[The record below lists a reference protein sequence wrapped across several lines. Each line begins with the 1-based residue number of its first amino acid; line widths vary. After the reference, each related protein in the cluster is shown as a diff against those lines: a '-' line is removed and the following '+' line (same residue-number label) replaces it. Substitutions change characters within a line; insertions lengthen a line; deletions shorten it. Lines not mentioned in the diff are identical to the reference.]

1 MLRLTKR
8 RRLLVGFTIAAI
20 IGATLCLAFQFDLL
34 YSMQQRSNDF
44 LFQAANIYH
53 ESEPEERI
61 VIISIDDK
69 SLAQLG
75 HFSHW
80 PRSHHAQLV
89 DMLAEAK
96 ARVVVFDI
104 LFSEPASGDEEL
116 AASIRNAGNVIL
128 PVVLTPTVID
138 SKMIRQTIQ
147 SEDFVKPLEIF
158 EEGAIAL
165 GHANVFPDIDGV
177 VRKISIAIGSGDD
190 YEPALA
196 LAAVAKYLR
205 RPKVIESPI
214 EDNVLPF
221 AGRSIPIT
229 GDNEM
234 LINYL
239 GSLPGTG
246 GIVDFQTVS
255 FVDVLNG
262 ETDLAI
268 FQDTIVI
275 IGSTASGVGD
285 TFWTPAGLM
294 MRGVEIHASAIHTIL
309 TGNFLKPASSA
320 VTIISILALAL
331 LCGLAVLRLRTL
343 WATLSVAFLFIAYFL
358 TAFSF
363 FDNGIVLNTLY
374 PSLTIAGIF
383 VGVNLYNLIAERSE
397 KREIT
402 ETFGR
407 YISQSVVDKILS
419 ALDEDELKLGGK
431 EQEMTV
437 AFADVR
443 GFTSISEKMQPEE
456 LVRALNTYL
465 SIVINSVL
473 KHDGM
478 INKFGGDSVL
488 AVWNVPIEC
497 KEHALLATKAAVSA
511 QRAIKELQ
519 EKETTIVKM
528 EFGIGIN
535 TGKAVAGNMGAED
548 RLEYSVIG
556 DTVNTAARLASA
568 TPSGRV
574 WIGVNTFEQVKDYI
588 QAKPLDPLLVKGKDK
603 PIQAYEVVDIQ
614 T

>member
-1 MLRLTKR
+1 
-8 RRLLVGFTIAAI
+8 VGFTIAAI

-588 QAKPLDPLLVKGKDK
+588 QAKPLGPLLVKGKDK